1 MAIVAVSRWKGNSQE
16 LSVAKG
22 IAPVLKR
29 HGAVSVRIG
38 NCYSGAYA
46 GQDFG
51 ILTFADWESYG
62 KAMQALTAD
71 AEYQRIYGELVKGFE
86 LQERF
91 VSVVEDL

>member
-1 MAIVAVSRWKGNSQE
+1 MAIVAVSRWKGNVQDIS
-16 LSVAKG
+16 LAKE

-29 HGAVSVRIG
+29 AGAVSVRLG
-38 NCYSGAYA
+38 NCYAGAYA
-46 GQDFG
+46 GQVFG

-62 KAMQALTAD
+62 KAMQALAAD
-71 AEYQRIYGELVKGFE
+71 PEYQRIYGELVMGFE

>member
-1 MAIVAVSRWKGNSQE
+1 MAIVAVSRWKGNYQD
-16 LSVAKG
+16 LSLAKE

-46 GQDFG
+46 GQVFG
-51 ILTFADWESYG
+51 ILPFADWESYG
-62 KAMQALTAD
+62 NAMQALTAD

>member
-1 MAIVAVSRWKGNSQE
+1 MAIVAVSRWKGNSQD
-16 LSVAKG
+16 LSLAKE

-29 HGAVSVRIG
+29 YGAVSVRIG
-38 NCYSGAYA
+38 NCYAGAYA
-46 GQDFG
+46 GQVFG
-51 ILTFADWESYG
+51 ILTFADSESYG
-62 KAMQALTAD
+62 KAMQALIAD